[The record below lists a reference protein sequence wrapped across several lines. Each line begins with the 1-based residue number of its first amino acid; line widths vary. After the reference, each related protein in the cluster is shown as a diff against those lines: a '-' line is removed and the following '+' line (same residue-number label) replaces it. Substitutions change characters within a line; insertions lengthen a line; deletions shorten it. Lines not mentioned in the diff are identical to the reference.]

1 MLALFSPCIF
11 LPSIEN
17 AKPISEGQL
26 QVKVQVLDEERN
38 KLKSMQSVTGDSK
51 CGWLVYQNTNYFFVL
66 TESKSW
72 FNSSILSWYLDD
84 NKKNKVDSK
93 MLKHAKF
100 GQISNALGDSIK
112 LVIGKK

>member
-1 MLALFSPCIF
+1 MHIF
-11 LPSIEN
+11 PSIEN

-66 TESKSW
+66 SEGKSW

-93 MLKHAKF
+93 ILKHAKF
-100 GQISNALGDSIK
+100 GQTSNALGDSIK
-112 LVIGKK
+112 LIIGKK